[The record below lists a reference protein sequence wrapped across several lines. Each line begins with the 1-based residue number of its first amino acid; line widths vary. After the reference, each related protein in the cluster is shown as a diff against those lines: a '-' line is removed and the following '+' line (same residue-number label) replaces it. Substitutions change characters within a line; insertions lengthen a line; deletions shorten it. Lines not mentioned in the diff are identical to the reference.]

1 MRILIKNKKRTIET
15 EVIAENGKRYFVNVS
30 KLKDTEDI
38 KPLLVIW
45 NYFRNKVINF
55 IKKCNITNKNSR
67 KEEKCLKYLKRKKK
81 T

>member
-38 KPLLVIW
+38 KSLLVLW

-55 IKKCNITNKNSR
+55 IKICRNRTKQ
-67 KEEKCLKYLKRKKK
+67 KES
-81 T
+81 

>member
-38 KPLLVIW
+38 KSLLVIW

-55 IKKCNITNKNSR
+55 IKICRNCTKQ
-67 KEEKCLKYLKRKKK
+67 KES
-81 T
+81 

>member
-38 KPLLVIW
+38 KSLLVIW

-55 IKKCNITNKNSR
+55 IKICRNRTKQ
-67 KEEKCLKYLKRKKK
+67 KES
-81 T
+81 

>member
-1 MRILIKNKKRTIET
+1 MRILIKNKKRIIET

-38 KPLLVIW
+38 KSFLVIW

-55 IKKCNITNKNSR
+55 IKICRNRTKQ
-67 KEEKCLKYLKRKKK
+67 KES
-81 T
+81 

>member
-1 MRILIKNKKRTIET
+1 MIILIKNKKRTIKT

-38 KPLLVIW
+38 KSLLVIW

-55 IKKCNITNKNSR
+55 IKICRNRTKQ
-67 KEEKCLKYLKRKKK
+67 KES
-81 T
+81 